1 MAKQFLTPID
11 LNKNELQNARLQ
23 NLATAPSSPVV
34 GQFYFDTALNCNVTW
49 NGVLWVPGDAAKV
62 ANGAIPLAKLA
73 TDPLARANHTGTQTA
88 ATISDLA
95 TVVKAYSVS
104 DFALPTANV
113 PFNSKLITNLLDP
126 VNPQDAATKNYV
138 DGAVQSA
145 AAGIDGKA
153 SVRMVATTNLG
164 ALSGLSSIDGITPV
178 AGDRILVTAQTT
190 ASQNGA
196 YVAASGA
203 WTRALDADQNGEITP
218 GAFWFVEEGT
228 TWGKSQWRCNNTGAI
243 VIGTTAIVIVTFNAA
258 VAYTGGAGMTLTGN
272 DFAIGQGAGII
283 VGADTIAIDTTVVV
297 RKVAATIGDA
307 AATSFVITHNL
318 GTLDV
323 TVVVYRNGGS
333 YDEVEC
339 DIEHTSTNTITA
351 RFVGFVPSA
360 GQFRVV
366 IHG

>member
-1 MAKQFLTPID
+1 MAKQFLTAID

-23 NLATAPSSPVV
+23 NLATAPASPVS
-34 GQFYFDTALNCNVTW
+34 GQVYFDTALGCNVTY
-49 NGVLWVPGDAAKV
+49 NGTLWVPGDASKV

-88 ATISDLA
+88 SSVSDLA
-95 TVVKAYSVS
+95 TVVKGYSVS

-126 VNPQDAATKNYV
+126 VSPQDAATRNYV

-153 SVRMVATTNLG
+153 SVRVVNTANMA
-164 ALSGLSSIDGITPV
+164 ALSGLAAIDGITPI
-178 AGDRILVTAQTT
+178 AGDRVLLTAQTT
-190 ASQNGA
+190 ASQNGV

-243 VIGTTAIVIVTFNAA
+243 VIGTTGITIVTFGAA
-258 VAYTGGAGMTLTGN
+258 AAYTGGAGLLLTGN
-272 DFAIGQGAGII
+272 DFSVGQGAGIL
-283 VGADTIAIDTTVVV
+283 VTADAIAIDTSVVA

-307 AATSFVITHNL
+307 SATSFVVTHNL

-323 TVVVYRNGGS
+323 IPTVYRNGGS

-339 DIEHTSTNTITA
+339 DIEHTSTNTITV
-351 RFVGFVPSA
+351 RFIGFVPSA